1 MKNLDKTLWIKRIF
15 MVLMDICIVIL
26 TSITA
31 LIVRFE
37 FSLSAVP
44 KYYIGVVWSSLP
56 ATLVIAIIVFY
67 VFRLYSS
74 LWVYAGVTELLYLA
88 AACIVDTLLNT
99 VTILLNYRDQEY
111 PLPRSWYFIYGTL
124 LLAFM
129 FISRYSYRAVRTFF
143 GKKVDEKNLKRVLV
157 VDAGKQ
163 NRKGLVLTCKESLV
177 PYYSKFGFVDEGI
190 TDKSTHGNVLWHQM
204 RLDFKLRNNGVNPS
218 DNKNVTAHKT
228 FKADRILSYFKEE
241 WKVLL
246 IITVS
251 GVIYNLGLLL
261 GPWFEGKMAGCLID
275 ILAKNAV
282 YKDMLILVIAYVI
295 SIGVVQVSRYIKR
308 FYVRRFANNVN
319 RRMKKILY
327 GTLVLKSRTELE
339 GEGMGDIMTKAI
351 LDVDDCAEGMRKFT
365 TEVFDTGVALAAY
378 AGTLLVYDVRLAL
391 IAMIF
396 PPISYIIAEKMKVI
410 VQKTGSAYKKQS
422 GILSNAT
429 LDRASNAITY
439 RVYGREVN
447 RKNAYEDNL
456 AEYEKSAIYANIWNS
471 SLTPLYRIISMMG
484 ILFIL
489 YFGSRNV
496 LGTGWRTWDIA
507 AFTTFL
513 ACFIKL
519 SDKSSKAA
527 KLFNAVHKAQV
538 SWKRIKPLMVIQA
551 KDTDCKNQTS
561 GRLEVQNLS
570 FTYPDGKNVYNGISF
585 TAEPGE
591 IIGVTGPVASGKS
604 TFGRTFLC
612 EYPYEGSIMY
622 NGCEL
627 RNAADNERTGI
638 ISYLGHDPELFN
650 DSIKNNILLGDN
662 KDVNEYLKAVCID
675 KEVEAMEQGAD
686 TIIGSGGV
694 RLSGGQAQRIALA
707 RTLCHKKPV
716 FILDDPFS
724 ALDKNTEEQIYNNL
738 RKMTEGSIVIILS
751 HRLYM
756 FPKLDKVIWLDE
768 GSVRV
773 GTHDELMLECMAYR
787 QLNDAANAMSED
799 TVSYE
804 QRKNV
809 KGVVDKHE

>member
-1 MKNLDKTLWIKRIF
+1 MNIRYATMADLDDIASVESECFPVLEAATKEEFEQRI
-15 MVLMDICIVIL
+15 
-26 TSITA
+26 
-31 LIVRFE
+31 
-37 FSLSAVP
+37 
-44 KYYIGVVWSSLP
+44 KYYGNHFWLMFDDDKLIAFVDGFVTDEANLTDEMYENASMHNENGAWQMIFGVNTLP
-56 ATLVIAIIVFY
+56 EYRRCGCAKELIKKAI
-67 VFRLYSS
+67 L
-74 LWVYAGVTELLYLA
+74 
-88 AACIVDTLLNT
+88 
-99 VTILLNYRDQEY
+99 
-111 PLPRSWYFIYGTL
+111 
-124 LLAFM
+124 
-129 FISRYSYRAVRTFF
+129 
-143 GKKVDEKNLKRVLV
+143 
-157 VDAGKQ
+157 DAREQ
-163 NRKGLVLTCKESLV
+163 NRRGLVLTCKESLV
-177 PYYSKFGFVDEGI
+177 PYYSRFGFVDEGI

-218 DNKNVTAHKT
+218 DNKNVTANKK
-228 FKADRILSYFKEE
+228 FAADRILSYFKEE

-246 IITVS
+246 IITMS

-365 TEVFDTGVALAAY
+365 TEIFDTGVALAAY
-378 AGTLLVYDVRLAL
+378 AGMLLVYDVRLAL

-439 RVYGREVN
+439 RVYGREID

-561 GRLEVQNLS
+561 GRLDVQNLS

-585 TAEPGE
+585 TAEPGQ

-612 EYPYEGSIMY
+612 EYPYEGSIRY

-627 RNAADNERTGI
+627 KNAADNVRSGI

-675 KEVEAMEQGAD
+675 KEVEAMELGAD

-768 GSVRV
+768 GSARV

>member
-1 MKNLDKTLWIKRIF
+1 MNIRYATMADLDDIASVESVCFPVLEAATKEEFEQRIKYFGNHFWLMFDEGKLIAFVDGFVTDEANLTDEMYENASMHNENGAWQMIFGVNTLPEYRRCGYAKELIKKA
-15 MVLMDICIVIL
+15 IL
-26 TSITA
+26 
-31 LIVRFE
+31 
-37 FSLSAVP
+37 
-44 KYYIGVVWSSLP
+44 
-56 ATLVIAIIVFY
+56 
-67 VFRLYSS
+67 
-74 LWVYAGVTELLYLA
+74 
-88 AACIVDTLLNT
+88 
-99 VTILLNYRDQEY
+99 
-111 PLPRSWYFIYGTL
+111 
-124 LLAFM
+124 
-129 FISRYSYRAVRTFF
+129 
-143 GKKVDEKNLKRVLV
+143 
-157 VDAGKQ
+157 DAGKQ

-218 DNKNVTAHKT
+218 DNKNVTANKK
-228 FKADRILSYFKEE
+228 FAADRILSYFKEE
-241 WKVLL
+241 WKVLI

-251 GVIYNLGLLL
+251 GFIYNLGLLF

-275 ILAKNAV
+275 ILAKNVV

-365 TEVFDTGVALAAY
+365 TEIFDTGVALAAY
-378 AGTLLVYDVRLAL
+378 AGMLLVYDVRLAL

-439 RVYGREVN
+439 RVYGREVD

-496 LGTGWRTWDIA
+496 LGTGWRTWNIA

-561 GRLEVQNLS
+561 GRLDVQNLS

-585 TAEPGE
+585 TAEPGQ

-627 RNAADNERTGI
+627 KNAADNERTGI

-809 KGVVDKHE
+809 KGGGG

>member
-1 MKNLDKTLWIKRIF
+1 MNIRYATMADLDDIASVESECFPVLEAATKEEFEQRI
-15 MVLMDICIVIL
+15 
-26 TSITA
+26 
-31 LIVRFE
+31 
-37 FSLSAVP
+37 
-44 KYYIGVVWSSLP
+44 KYYGNHFWLMFDDDKLIAFVDGFVTDEADLTDEMYENASMHNENGAWQMIFGVNTLP
-56 ATLVIAIIVFY
+56 EYRRCGYAKELIKKAI
-67 VFRLYSS
+67 L
-74 LWVYAGVTELLYLA
+74 
-88 AACIVDTLLNT
+88 
-99 VTILLNYRDQEY
+99 
-111 PLPRSWYFIYGTL
+111 
-124 LLAFM
+124 
-129 FISRYSYRAVRTFF
+129 
-143 GKKVDEKNLKRVLV
+143 
-157 VDAGKQ
+157 DARKQ

-251 GVIYNLGLLL
+251 GFIYNLGLLF
-261 GPWFEGKMAGCLID
+261 GPWFEGKMACCLID

-365 TEVFDTGVALAAY
+365 TEIFDTGVALAAY
-378 AGTLLVYDVRLAL
+378 AGMLLVYDVRLAL

-422 GILSNAT
+422 GILNNAT

-439 RVYGREVN
+439 RVYGREAD

-551 KDTDCKNQTS
+551 KDTDCKNQTL

-570 FTYPDGKNVYNGISF
+570 FTYPDGKNVYNDISF
-585 TAEPGE
+585 TAEPGQ

-604 TFGRTFLC
+604 TFGRTFVC
-612 EYPYEGSIMY
+612 EYPYEGSIRY

-627 RNAADNERTGI
+627 RNAADNVRSGI

-650 DSIKNNILLGDN
+650 DSVRNNVLLGDDY
-662 KDVNEYLKAVCID
+662 DVFEYLRAVCMD

-686 TIIGSGGV
+686 TIIGSEGI

-707 RTLCHKKPV
+707 RMLCHKKLV
-716 FILDDPFS
+716 LVLDDPFS
-724 ALDKNTEEQIYNNL
+724 ALDRNTEEQIYKKLKDMASDN
-738 RKMTEGSIVIILS
+738 IVILIS

-756 FPKLDKVIWLDE
+756 FPKMDKVIWMDA
-768 GSVRV
+768 GKANV
-773 GTHDELMLECMAYR
+773 GTHKELMLECPGYR
-787 QLNDAANAMSED
+787 KMYE
-799 TVSYE
+799 TVSVE
-804 QRKNV
+804 ECRTVETENEGLAAAKVVENSRR
-809 KGVVDKHE
+809 VVDKHE

>member
-1 MKNLDKTLWIKRIF
+1 MNIRYATMADLDDIASVESECFPVLEAATKEEFEQRI
-15 MVLMDICIVIL
+15 
-26 TSITA
+26 
-31 LIVRFE
+31 
-37 FSLSAVP
+37 
-44 KYYIGVVWSSLP
+44 KYYGNHFWLMFDDDKLIAFVDGFVTDEADLTDEMYENASMHDENGAWQMIFGVNTLP
-56 ATLVIAIIVFY
+56 EYRRCGYAKELIKKAI
-67 VFRLYSS
+67 L
-74 LWVYAGVTELLYLA
+74 
-88 AACIVDTLLNT
+88 
-99 VTILLNYRDQEY
+99 
-111 PLPRSWYFIYGTL
+111 
-124 LLAFM
+124 
-129 FISRYSYRAVRTFF
+129 
-143 GKKVDEKNLKRVLV
+143 
-157 VDAGKQ
+157 DARKQ

-190 TDKSTHGNVLWHQM
+190 TAKSTHGNVLWHQM
-204 RLDFKLRNNGVNPS
+204 RLDFKLRNNGVNPL

-251 GVIYNLGLLL
+251 GFIYNLGLLF

-282 YKDMLILVIAYVI
+282 YKDMLILVVAYVI

-327 GTLVLKSRTELE
+327 VALVSKSRTELE

-365 TEVFDTGVALAAY
+365 TEIFDTGVALAAY
-378 AGTLLVYDVRLAL
+378 AGMLLVYDVRLAL

-439 RVYGREVN
+439 RVYGREAD

-570 FTYPDGKNVYNGISF
+570 FTYPDGKNVYNDISF
-585 TAEPGE
+585 TAEPGQ

-627 RNAADNERTGI
+627 RNAADNVRSGI

-650 DSIKNNILLGDN
+650 DSVRNNVLLGDDY
-662 KDVNEYLKAVCID
+662 DVFEYLRAVCMD

-686 TIIGSGGV
+686 TIIGSEGI

-707 RTLCHKKPV
+707 RTLCHKKLV
-716 FILDDPFS
+716 LVLDDPFS
-724 ALDKNTEEQIYNNL
+724 ALDRNTEEQIYKKLKDMASDN
-738 RKMTEGSIVIILS
+738 IVILIS

-756 FPKLDKVIWLDE
+756 FPKMDKVIWMDA
-768 GSVRV
+768 GKANV
-773 GTHDELMLECMAYR
+773 GTHKELMLECPGYR
-787 QLNDAANAMSED
+787 KMYE
-799 TVSYE
+799 TVSVE
-804 QRKNV
+804 ECRAVETENEGLAAAKVVENSRR
-809 KGVVDKHE
+809 VVDKHE

>member
-1 MKNLDKTLWIKRIF
+1 MNIRYATMADLDDIASVESECFPVLEAATKEEFEQRIKYFGNHFWLMFDEGKLIAFVDGFVTDESDLTDEMYENASMHNENGTWQMIFGVNTLPEYRRCGYAKELIEKA
-15 MVLMDICIVIL
+15 IL
-26 TSITA
+26 
-31 LIVRFE
+31 
-37 FSLSAVP
+37 
-44 KYYIGVVWSSLP
+44 
-56 ATLVIAIIVFY
+56 
-67 VFRLYSS
+67 
-74 LWVYAGVTELLYLA
+74 
-88 AACIVDTLLNT
+88 
-99 VTILLNYRDQEY
+99 
-111 PLPRSWYFIYGTL
+111 
-124 LLAFM
+124 
-129 FISRYSYRAVRTFF
+129 
-143 GKKVDEKNLKRVLV
+143 
-157 VDAGKQ
+157 DARKQ

-177 PYYSKFGFVDEGI
+177 PYYSKFGFIDEGI

-365 TEVFDTGVALAAY
+365 TEIFDTGVALAAY
-378 AGTLLVYDVRLAL
+378 AGMLLVYDVRLAL

-638 ISYLGHDPELFN
+638 ISYLGHDPELFD

-716 FILDDPFS
+716 LILDDPFS

>member
-1 MKNLDKTLWIKRIF
+1 MNIRYATMADLDDIASVESECFPVLEAATKEEFEQRI
-15 MVLMDICIVIL
+15 
-26 TSITA
+26 
-31 LIVRFE
+31 
-37 FSLSAVP
+37 
-44 KYYIGVVWSSLP
+44 KYYGNHFWLMFDDDKLIAFVDGFVTDEADLTDDMYENASMHNENGAWQMVFGVNTLP
-56 ATLVIAIIVFY
+56 EYRRCGYAKELIKKAI
-67 VFRLYSS
+67 L
-74 LWVYAGVTELLYLA
+74 
-88 AACIVDTLLNT
+88 
-99 VTILLNYRDQEY
+99 
-111 PLPRSWYFIYGTL
+111 
-124 LLAFM
+124 
-129 FISRYSYRAVRTFF
+129 
-143 GKKVDEKNLKRVLV
+143 
-157 VDAGKQ
+157 DAGKQ

-378 AGTLLVYDVRLAL
+378 AGMLLVYDVRLAL

-410 VQKTGSAYKKQS
+410 VQKTGSEYKKQS

-429 LDRASNAITY
+429 LDRATNAITY
-439 RVYGREVN
+439 RVYGREAD

-456 AEYEKSAIYANIWNS
+456 DEYEKSAIYANIWNS

-585 TAEPGE
+585 TAEPGQ

-627 RNAADNERTGI
+627 KNAADNERTGI

>member
-1 MKNLDKTLWIKRIF
+1 MNIRYATMADLDDIASVESECFPVLEAATKEEFEQRIKYFGNHFWLMFDEGKLIAFVDGFVTDEADLTDDMYENASMHNENGAWQMIFGVNTLPEYRRCGCAKELIKKA
-15 MVLMDICIVIL
+15 IL
-26 TSITA
+26 
-31 LIVRFE
+31 
-37 FSLSAVP
+37 
-44 KYYIGVVWSSLP
+44 
-56 ATLVIAIIVFY
+56 
-67 VFRLYSS
+67 
-74 LWVYAGVTELLYLA
+74 
-88 AACIVDTLLNT
+88 
-99 VTILLNYRDQEY
+99 
-111 PLPRSWYFIYGTL
+111 
-124 LLAFM
+124 
-129 FISRYSYRAVRTFF
+129 
-143 GKKVDEKNLKRVLV
+143 
-157 VDAGKQ
+157 DARKQ

-177 PYYSKFGFVDEGI
+177 PYYSKFGFIDEGI

-218 DNKNVTAHKT
+218 DNKKVTANKK
-228 FKADRILSYFKEE
+228 FAADRILSYFKEE

-251 GVIYNLGLLL
+251 GFIYNLGLLF

-365 TEVFDTGVALAAY
+365 TEIFDTGVALAAY
-378 AGTLLVYDVRLAL
+378 AGMLLVYDVRLAL

-439 RVYGREVN
+439 RVYGREAD

-538 SWKRIKPLMVIQA
+538 SWKRIKPLMVIQD
-551 KDTDCKNQTS
+551 KDTDCKNQTL

-570 FTYPDGKNVYNGISF
+570 FTYPDGKNVYNDISF
-585 TAEPGE
+585 TAEPGQ

-612 EYPYEGSIMY
+612 EYPYEGSIRY

-627 RNAADNERTGI
+627 RNAADNVRSGI

-650 DSIKNNILLGDN
+650 DSVRNNVLLGDDY
-662 KDVNEYLKAVCID
+662 DVFEYLRVVCMD

-686 TIIGSGGV
+686 TIIGSEGI

-707 RTLCHKKPV
+707 RTLCHKKLV
-716 FILDDPFS
+716 LVLDDPFS
-724 ALDKNTEEQIYNNL
+724 ALDRNTEEQIYKKLKDMASDN
-738 RKMTEGSIVIILS
+738 IVILIS

-756 FPKLDKVIWLDE
+756 FPKMDKVIWMDA
-768 GSVRV
+768 GMVNV
-773 GTHDELMLECMAYR
+773 GTHKELMLECPGYR
-787 QLNDAANAMSED
+787 KMYE
-799 TVSYE
+799 TVSVE
-804 QRKNV
+804 ECRAVETENEGLAAAKVVENSRR
-809 KGVVDKHE
+809 VVDKYE

>member
-1 MKNLDKTLWIKRIF
+1 MNIRYATMADLDDIASVESECFPVLEAATKEEFEQRI
-15 MVLMDICIVIL
+15 
-26 TSITA
+26 
-31 LIVRFE
+31 
-37 FSLSAVP
+37 
-44 KYYIGVVWSSLP
+44 KYYGNHFWLMFDDDKLIAFVDGFVTDEADLTDEMHENASMHDENGAWQMIFGVNTLP
-56 ATLVIAIIVFY
+56 EYRRCGYVKELIKKAI
-67 VFRLYSS
+67 L
-74 LWVYAGVTELLYLA
+74 
-88 AACIVDTLLNT
+88 
-99 VTILLNYRDQEY
+99 
-111 PLPRSWYFIYGTL
+111 
-124 LLAFM
+124 
-129 FISRYSYRAVRTFF
+129 
-143 GKKVDEKNLKRVLV
+143 
-157 VDAGKQ
+157 DARKQ

-378 AGTLLVYDVRLAL
+378 AGMLLVYDVRLAL

-410 VQKTGSAYKKQS
+410 VQKTGSEYKKQS

-429 LDRASNAITY
+429 LDRATNAITY
-439 RVYGREVN
+439 RVYGREAD

-456 AEYEKSAIYANIWNS
+456 DEYEKSAIYANIWNS

-538 SWKRIKPLMVIQA
+538 SWKRIKPLMIIQA

-561 GRLEVQNLS
+561 GRLDVQNLS

-585 TAEPGE
+585 TAEPGQ

-724 ALDKNTEEQIYNNL
+724 ALDRNTEEQIYNNL

-804 QRKNV
+804 QCKNV

>member
-1 MKNLDKTLWIKRIF
+1 MVVNIRYATMADLDDIASVESECFPVLEAATKEEFEQRI
-15 MVLMDICIVIL
+15 
-26 TSITA
+26 
-31 LIVRFE
+31 
-37 FSLSAVP
+37 
-44 KYYIGVVWSSLP
+44 KYYGNHFWLMFDDDKLIAFVDGFVTDEADLTDDMYENASMHNENGAWQMIFGVNTLP
-56 ATLVIAIIVFY
+56 EYRRCGYAKELIKKAI
-67 VFRLYSS
+67 L
-74 LWVYAGVTELLYLA
+74 
-88 AACIVDTLLNT
+88 
-99 VTILLNYRDQEY
+99 
-111 PLPRSWYFIYGTL
+111 
-124 LLAFM
+124 
-129 FISRYSYRAVRTFF
+129 
-143 GKKVDEKNLKRVLV
+143 
-157 VDAGKQ
+157 DAGKQ

-365 TEVFDTGVALAAY
+365 TEIFDTGVALAAY
-378 AGTLLVYDVRLAL
+378 AGMLLVYDVRLAF

-429 LDRASNAITY
+429 LDRATNAITY

-496 LGTGWRTWDIA
+496 LGTGWKTWDIA

-585 TAEPGE
+585 TAEPGQ

-627 RNAADNERTGI
+627 KNAADNERAGI

-768 GSVRV
+768 GSARV

-804 QRKNV
+804 QCKNV

>member
-1 MKNLDKTLWIKRIF
+1 MNIRYATMADLDDIASVESECFPVLEAATKEEFEQRI
-15 MVLMDICIVIL
+15 
-26 TSITA
+26 
-31 LIVRFE
+31 
-37 FSLSAVP
+37 
-44 KYYIGVVWSSLP
+44 KYYGNHFWLMFDDDKLIAFVDGFVTDEADLTDEMYENASMHDENGAWQMIFGVNTLP
-56 ATLVIAIIVFY
+56 DYRRCGCAKELIKKAI
-67 VFRLYSS
+67 L
-74 LWVYAGVTELLYLA
+74 
-88 AACIVDTLLNT
+88 
-99 VTILLNYRDQEY
+99 
-111 PLPRSWYFIYGTL
+111 
-124 LLAFM
+124 
-129 FISRYSYRAVRTFF
+129 
-143 GKKVDEKNLKRVLV
+143 
-157 VDAGKQ
+157 DARKQ

-365 TEVFDTGVALAAY
+365 TEIFDTGVALAAY
-378 AGTLLVYDVRLAL
+378 AGMLLVYDVRLAL

-429 LDRASNAITY
+429 LDIASNAITY
-439 RVYGREVN
+439 RVYGREAD

-471 SLTPLYRIISMMG
+471 SLTPLYRIISMMS

-561 GRLEVQNLS
+561 GRLDVQNLS

-585 TAEPGE
+585 TAEPGQ

-627 RNAADNERTGI
+627 KNAADNERTGI

-768 GSVRV
+768 GSARV

>member
-1 MKNLDKTLWIKRIF
+1 MKNHSKEGMVVNIRYATMADLDDIASVESECFPVLEAATKEEFEQRI
-15 MVLMDICIVIL
+15 
-26 TSITA
+26 
-31 LIVRFE
+31 
-37 FSLSAVP
+37 
-44 KYYIGVVWSSLP
+44 KYYGNHFWLMFDDDKLIAFVDGFVTDEADLTDDMYENASMHNENGAWQMIFGVNTLP
-56 ATLVIAIIVFY
+56 EYRRCGYAKELIKKAI
-67 VFRLYSS
+67 L
-74 LWVYAGVTELLYLA
+74 
-88 AACIVDTLLNT
+88 
-99 VTILLNYRDQEY
+99 
-111 PLPRSWYFIYGTL
+111 
-124 LLAFM
+124 
-129 FISRYSYRAVRTFF
+129 
-143 GKKVDEKNLKRVLV
+143 
-157 VDAGKQ
+157 DAGKQ

-365 TEVFDTGVALAAY
+365 TEIFDTGVALAAY
-378 AGTLLVYDVRLAL
+378 AGMLLVYDVRLAF

-439 RVYGREVN
+439 RVYGREVD

-456 AEYEKSAIYANIWNS
+456 SEYEKSAIYANIWNS

-570 FTYPDGKNVYNGISF
+570 FTYPDGKNVYNDISF
-585 TAEPGE
+585 TAEPGQ

-662 KDVNEYLKAVCID
+662 KDVNEYLKAVCIN

>member
-1 MKNLDKTLWIKRIF
+1 MNIRYATMADLDDIASVESECFPVLEAATKEEFEQRI
-15 MVLMDICIVIL
+15 
-26 TSITA
+26 
-31 LIVRFE
+31 
-37 FSLSAVP
+37 
-44 KYYIGVVWSSLP
+44 KYYGNHFWLMFDDDKLIAFVDGFVTDEADLTDEMYENASMHNENGAWQMIFGVNTLP
-56 ATLVIAIIVFY
+56 EYRRCGYAKELIKKAI
-67 VFRLYSS
+67 L
-74 LWVYAGVTELLYLA
+74 
-88 AACIVDTLLNT
+88 
-99 VTILLNYRDQEY
+99 
-111 PLPRSWYFIYGTL
+111 
-124 LLAFM
+124 
-129 FISRYSYRAVRTFF
+129 
-143 GKKVDEKNLKRVLV
+143 
-157 VDAGKQ
+157 DARKQ

-204 RLDFKLRNNGVNPS
+204 RLDFKLRNNGVNPL

-251 GVIYNLGLLL
+251 GFIYNLGLLF

-365 TEVFDTGVALAAY
+365 TEIFDTGVALAAY
-378 AGTLLVYDVRLAL
+378 AGMLLVYDVRLAL

-439 RVYGREVN
+439 RVYGREAD

-551 KDTDCKNQTS
+551 KDTDCKNQTL

-570 FTYPDGKNVYNGISF
+570 FTYPDGKNVYNDISF
-585 TAEPGE
+585 TAEPGQ

-612 EYPYEGSIMY
+612 EYPYEGSIRY

-627 RNAADNERTGI
+627 RNAADNVRSGI

-650 DSIKNNILLGDN
+650 DSVRNNVLLGDDY
-662 KDVNEYLKAVCID
+662 DVFEYLRVVCMD

-686 TIIGSGGV
+686 TIIGSEGI

-707 RTLCHKKPV
+707 RTLCHKKMV
-716 FILDDPFS
+716 LVLDDPFS
-724 ALDKNTEEQIYNNL
+724 ALDRNTEEQIYKKLKDMASDN
-738 RKMTEGSIVIILS
+738 IVILIS

-756 FPKLDKVIWLDE
+756 FPKMDKVIWLDA
-768 GSVRV
+768 GKANV
-773 GTHDELMLECMAYR
+773 GTHKELMLECPGYR
-787 QLNDAANAMSED
+787 KMYE
-799 TVSYE
+799 TVSVE
-804 QRKNV
+804 ECRTVETENEGLAAAKVVENSRR
-809 KGVVDKHE
+809 VVDKHE

>member
-1 MKNLDKTLWIKRIF
+1 MNIRYATMADLDDIASVESECFPVLEAATKEEFEQRI
-15 MVLMDICIVIL
+15 
-26 TSITA
+26 
-31 LIVRFE
+31 
-37 FSLSAVP
+37 
-44 KYYIGVVWSSLP
+44 KYYGNHFWLMFDDDKLIAFVDGFVTDEADLTDDMYENASMHNENGAWQMIFGVNTLP
-56 ATLVIAIIVFY
+56 EYRRCGYAKELIKKAI
-67 VFRLYSS
+67 L
-74 LWVYAGVTELLYLA
+74 
-88 AACIVDTLLNT
+88 
-99 VTILLNYRDQEY
+99 
-111 PLPRSWYFIYGTL
+111 
-124 LLAFM
+124 
-129 FISRYSYRAVRTFF
+129 
-143 GKKVDEKNLKRVLV
+143 
-157 VDAGKQ
+157 DAGKQ

-365 TEVFDTGVALAAY
+365 TEIFDTGVALAAY
-378 AGTLLVYDVRLAL
+378 AGMLLVYDVRLAF

-429 LDRASNAITY
+429 LDRATNAITY

-496 LGTGWRTWDIA
+496 LGTGWKTWDIA

-585 TAEPGE
+585 TAEPGQ

-627 RNAADNERTGI
+627 KNAADNERTGI

-768 GSVRV
+768 GSARV

-804 QRKNV
+804 QCKNV

>member
-1 MKNLDKTLWIKRIF
+1 MNIRYATMADLDDIASVESVCFPVLEAATKEEFEQRIKYFGNHFWLMFDEGKLIAFVDGFVTDEANLTDEMYENASMHNENGAWQMIFGVNTLPEYRRCGYAKELIKKA
-15 MVLMDICIVIL
+15 IL
-26 TSITA
+26 
-31 LIVRFE
+31 
-37 FSLSAVP
+37 
-44 KYYIGVVWSSLP
+44 
-56 ATLVIAIIVFY
+56 
-67 VFRLYSS
+67 
-74 LWVYAGVTELLYLA
+74 
-88 AACIVDTLLNT
+88 
-99 VTILLNYRDQEY
+99 
-111 PLPRSWYFIYGTL
+111 
-124 LLAFM
+124 
-129 FISRYSYRAVRTFF
+129 
-143 GKKVDEKNLKRVLV
+143 
-157 VDAGKQ
+157 DAGKQ

-218 DNKNVTAHKT
+218 DNKNVTANKK
-228 FKADRILSYFKEE
+228 FAADRILSYFKEE
-241 WKVLL
+241 WKVLI

-251 GVIYNLGLLL
+251 GFIYNLGLLF

-365 TEVFDTGVALAAY
+365 TEIFDTGVALAAY
-378 AGTLLVYDVRLAL
+378 AGMLLVYDVRLAL

-439 RVYGREVN
+439 RVYGREVD

-496 LGTGWRTWDIA
+496 LGTGWRTWNIA

-561 GRLEVQNLS
+561 GRLDVQNLS

-585 TAEPGE
+585 TAEPGQ

-627 RNAADNERTGI
+627 KNAADNERTGI

-809 KGVVDKHE
+809 KGGGG

>member
-1 MKNLDKTLWIKRIF
+1 MNIRYATMADLDDIASVESECFPVLEAATKEEFEQRI
-15 MVLMDICIVIL
+15 
-26 TSITA
+26 
-31 LIVRFE
+31 
-37 FSLSAVP
+37 
-44 KYYIGVVWSSLP
+44 KYYGNHFWLMFDDDKLIAFVDGFVTDEADLTDDMYENASMHNENGAWQMIFGVNTLP
-56 ATLVIAIIVFY
+56 EYRRCGYAKELIKKAI
-67 VFRLYSS
+67 L
-74 LWVYAGVTELLYLA
+74 
-88 AACIVDTLLNT
+88 
-99 VTILLNYRDQEY
+99 
-111 PLPRSWYFIYGTL
+111 
-124 LLAFM
+124 
-129 FISRYSYRAVRTFF
+129 
-143 GKKVDEKNLKRVLV
+143 
-157 VDAGKQ
+157 DAGKQ

-218 DNKNVTAHKT
+218 DNKNVTANKK
-228 FKADRILSYFKEE
+228 FAADRILSYFKEE

-251 GVIYNLGLLL
+251 GFIYNLGLLF

-365 TEVFDTGVALAAY
+365 TEIFDTGVALAAY
-378 AGTLLVYDVRLAL
+378 AGMLLVYDVRLAL

-456 AEYEKSAIYANIWNS
+456 VEYEKSAIYANIWNS

-570 FTYPDGKNVYNGISF
+570 FTYPDGKNVYNDISF
-585 TAEPGE
+585 TAEPGQ

-650 DSIKNNILLGDN
+650 DSIKNNIMLGDN

>member
-1 MKNLDKTLWIKRIF
+1 MNIRYATMADLDDIASVESECFPVLEAATKEEFEQRI
-15 MVLMDICIVIL
+15 
-26 TSITA
+26 
-31 LIVRFE
+31 
-37 FSLSAVP
+37 
-44 KYYIGVVWSSLP
+44 KYYGNHFWLMFDDDKLIAFVDGFVTDEADLTDEMYENASMHNENGAWQMIFGVNTLP
-56 ATLVIAIIVFY
+56 EYRRCGYAKELIKKAI
-67 VFRLYSS
+67 L
-74 LWVYAGVTELLYLA
+74 
-88 AACIVDTLLNT
+88 
-99 VTILLNYRDQEY
+99 
-111 PLPRSWYFIYGTL
+111 
-124 LLAFM
+124 
-129 FISRYSYRAVRTFF
+129 
-143 GKKVDEKNLKRVLV
+143 
-157 VDAGKQ
+157 DARKQ

-204 RLDFKLRNNGVNPS
+204 RLDFKLRNNGVNSS
-218 DNKNVTAHKT
+218 DNKNVTANKK
-228 FKADRILSYFKEE
+228 FAADRILSYFKEE

-251 GVIYNLGLLL
+251 GFIYNLGLLF

-365 TEVFDTGVALAAY
+365 TEIFDTGVAMAAY
-378 AGTLLVYDVRLAL
+378 AGMLLVYDVRLAL

-585 TAEPGE
+585 TAEPGQ

-627 RNAADNERTGI
+627 RNAADNVRSGI

-650 DSIKNNILLGDN
+650 DSVRNNVLLGDDY
-662 KDVNEYLKAVCID
+662 DVFEYLRVVCMD

-686 TIIGSGGV
+686 TIIGSEGI

-707 RTLCHKKPV
+707 RTLCHKKLV
-716 FILDDPFS
+716 LVLDDPFS
-724 ALDKNTEEQIYNNL
+724 ALDRNTEEQIYKKLKDMASDN
-738 RKMTEGSIVIILS
+738 IVILIS

-756 FPKLDKVIWLDE
+756 FPKMDKVIWMDA
-768 GSVRV
+768 GKANV
-773 GTHDELMLECMAYR
+773 GTHKELMLECPGYR
-787 QLNDAANAMSED
+787 KMYE
-799 TVSYE
+799 TVSVE
-804 QRKNV
+804 ECRTVETENEGLAAAKVVENSRR
-809 KGVVDKHE
+809 VVDKHE

>member
-1 MKNLDKTLWIKRIF
+1 MNIRYATMADLDDIASVESECFPVLEAATKEEFEQRI
-15 MVLMDICIVIL
+15 
-26 TSITA
+26 
-31 LIVRFE
+31 
-37 FSLSAVP
+37 
-44 KYYIGVVWSSLP
+44 KYYGNHFWLMFDEGKLIAFVDGFVTDEADLTDEMYENASMHNENGAWQMIFGVNTRPEYRRCGYAKEL
-56 ATLVIAIIVFY
+56 IKKAI
-67 VFRLYSS
+67 L
-74 LWVYAGVTELLYLA
+74 
-88 AACIVDTLLNT
+88 
-99 VTILLNYRDQEY
+99 
-111 PLPRSWYFIYGTL
+111 
-124 LLAFM
+124 
-129 FISRYSYRAVRTFF
+129 
-143 GKKVDEKNLKRVLV
+143 
-157 VDAGKQ
+157 DAREQ

-177 PYYSKFGFVDEGI
+177 PYYSKFGFIDEGI

-204 RLDFKLRNNGVNPS
+204 RLDFKLRNNGVNLS

-251 GVIYNLGLLL
+251 GFIYNLGLLF
-261 GPWFEGKMAGCLID
+261 GPWFEGKMACCLID

-365 TEVFDTGVALAAY
+365 TEIFDTGVALAAY
-378 AGTLLVYDVRLAL
+378 AGMLLVYDVRLAL

-439 RVYGREVN
+439 RVYGREAD

-551 KDTDCKNQTS
+551 KDTDCKNQTL

-570 FTYPDGKNVYNGISF
+570 FTYPDGKNVYNDISF
-585 TAEPGE
+585 TAEPGQ

-604 TFGRTFLC
+604 TFGRTFVC
-612 EYPYEGSIMY
+612 EYPYEGSIRY

-627 RNAADNERTGI
+627 RNAADNVRSGI

-650 DSIKNNILLGDN
+650 DSVRNNVLLGDDY
-662 KDVNEYLKAVCID
+662 DVFEYLRAVCMD

-686 TIIGSGGV
+686 TIIGSEGI

-707 RTLCHKKPV
+707 RMLCHKKLV
-716 FILDDPFS
+716 LVLDDPFS
-724 ALDKNTEEQIYNNL
+724 ALDRNTEEQIYKKLKDMASDN
-738 RKMTEGSIVIILS
+738 IVILIS

-756 FPKLDKVIWLDE
+756 FPKMDKVIWMDA
-768 GSVRV
+768 GKANV
-773 GTHDELMLECMAYR
+773 GTHKELMLECPGYR
-787 QLNDAANAMSED
+787 KMYE
-799 TVSYE
+799 TVSVE
-804 QRKNV
+804 ECRTVETENEGLAEAKVVENSRR
-809 KGVVDKHE
+809 VVDKHE

>member
-1 MKNLDKTLWIKRIF
+1 MNIRYATMADLDDIASVESECFPVLEAATKEEFEQRI
-15 MVLMDICIVIL
+15 
-26 TSITA
+26 
-31 LIVRFE
+31 
-37 FSLSAVP
+37 
-44 KYYIGVVWSSLP
+44 KYYGNHFWLMFDDDKLIAFVDGFVTDEADLTDEMYENASMHNENGAWQMIFGVNTLP
-56 ATLVIAIIVFY
+56 DYRRCGCAKELIKKAI
-67 VFRLYSS
+67 L
-74 LWVYAGVTELLYLA
+74 
-88 AACIVDTLLNT
+88 
-99 VTILLNYRDQEY
+99 
-111 PLPRSWYFIYGTL
+111 
-124 LLAFM
+124 
-129 FISRYSYRAVRTFF
+129 
-143 GKKVDEKNLKRVLV
+143 
-157 VDAGKQ
+157 DARKQ

-365 TEVFDTGVALAAY
+365 TEIFDTGVALAAY
-378 AGTLLVYDVRLAL
+378 AGMLLVYDVRLAL

-429 LDRASNAITY
+429 LDIASNAITY
-439 RVYGREVN
+439 RVYGREAD

-471 SLTPLYRIISMMG
+471 SLTPLYRIISMMS

-538 SWKRIKPLMVIQA
+538 SWKRIKPLMVIQT

-561 GRLEVQNLS
+561 GRLDVQNLS

-585 TAEPGE
+585 TAEPGQ

-612 EYPYEGSIMY
+612 EYQYEGSIMY

-627 RNAADNERTGI
+627 RNATDNERTGI

>member
-1 MKNLDKTLWIKRIF
+1 MNIRYATMADLDDIASVESECFPVLEAATKEEFEQRI
-15 MVLMDICIVIL
+15 
-26 TSITA
+26 
-31 LIVRFE
+31 
-37 FSLSAVP
+37 
-44 KYYIGVVWSSLP
+44 KYYGNHFWLMFDEDKLIAFVDGFVTDEADLTDDMYENASMHNENGAWQMIFGVNTLP
-56 ATLVIAIIVFY
+56 EYRRCGYAKELIKKAI
-67 VFRLYSS
+67 L
-74 LWVYAGVTELLYLA
+74 
-88 AACIVDTLLNT
+88 
-99 VTILLNYRDQEY
+99 
-111 PLPRSWYFIYGTL
+111 
-124 LLAFM
+124 
-129 FISRYSYRAVRTFF
+129 
-143 GKKVDEKNLKRVLV
+143 
-157 VDAGKQ
+157 DARKQ

-251 GVIYNLGLLL
+251 GFIYNLGLLF

-365 TEVFDTGVALAAY
+365 TEIFDTGVALAAY
-378 AGTLLVYDVRLAL
+378 AGMLLVYDVRLAL

-439 RVYGREVN
+439 RVYGREVD

-496 LGTGWRTWDIA
+496 LGTGWRTWNIA

-561 GRLEVQNLS
+561 GRLDVQNLS

-585 TAEPGE
+585 TAEPGQ

-627 RNAADNERTGI
+627 KNAADNERTGI

-768 GSVRV
+768 GSARV

>member
-1 MKNLDKTLWIKRIF
+1 MIVNIRYATMADLDDIASVESECFPVLEAATKEEFEQRI
-15 MVLMDICIVIL
+15 
-26 TSITA
+26 
-31 LIVRFE
+31 
-37 FSLSAVP
+37 
-44 KYYIGVVWSSLP
+44 KYYGNHFWLMFDDDKLIAFVDGFVTDEADLTDEMYENASMHDENGAWQMIFGVNTLP
-56 ATLVIAIIVFY
+56 EYRRCGYAKELIKKAI
-67 VFRLYSS
+67 L
-74 LWVYAGVTELLYLA
+74 
-88 AACIVDTLLNT
+88 
-99 VTILLNYRDQEY
+99 
-111 PLPRSWYFIYGTL
+111 
-124 LLAFM
+124 
-129 FISRYSYRAVRTFF
+129 
-143 GKKVDEKNLKRVLV
+143 
-157 VDAGKQ
+157 DARKQ

-204 RLDFKLRNNGVNPS
+204 RLDFKLRNNGVNSS
-218 DNKNVTAHKT
+218 DNKNVTANKK
-228 FKADRILSYFKEE
+228 FAADRILSYFKEE

-251 GVIYNLGLLL
+251 GFIYNLGLLF

-365 TEVFDTGVALAAY
+365 TEIFDTGVALAAY
-378 AGTLLVYDVRLAL
+378 AGMLLVYDVRLAL

-439 RVYGREVN
+439 RVYGREAD

-471 SLTPLYRIISMMG
+471 ALTPLYRIISMMG

-538 SWKRIKPLMVIQA
+538 SWKRIKPLMVIHA

-585 TAEPGE
+585 TAEPGQ

-627 RNAADNERTGI
+627 RNASDNVRSGI

-650 DSIKNNILLGDN
+650 DSVRNNVLLGDDY
-662 KDVNEYLKAVCID
+662 DVFEYLRAVCMD

-686 TIIGSGGV
+686 TIIGSEGI

-707 RTLCHKKPV
+707 RTLCHKKLV
-716 FILDDPFS
+716 LVLDDPFS
-724 ALDKNTEEQIYNNL
+724 ALDRNTEEQIYKKLKDMASDN
-738 RKMTEGSIVIILS
+738 IVILIS

-756 FPKLDKVIWLDE
+756 FPKMDKVIWMDA
-768 GSVRV
+768 GKANV
-773 GTHDELMLECMAYR
+773 GTHKELMLECPGYR
-787 QLNDAANAMSED
+787 KMYE
-799 TVSYE
+799 TVSVE
-804 QRKNV
+804 ECRTVETENEGLAAAKVVENSRR
-809 KGVVDKHE
+809 VVDKHE

>member
-1 MKNLDKTLWIKRIF
+1 DDDKLIAFVDGFVTDEADLTDEMYENASMHNENGAWQMIFGVNTRPEYRRCGYAKELIKKAILDAR
-15 MVLMDICIVIL
+15 
-26 TSITA
+26 
-31 LIVRFE
+31 E
-37 FSLSAVP
+37 
-44 KYYIGVVWSSLP
+44 
-56 ATLVIAIIVFY
+56 
-67 VFRLYSS
+67 
-74 LWVYAGVTELLYLA
+74 
-88 AACIVDTLLNT
+88 
-99 VTILLNYRDQEY
+99 
-111 PLPRSWYFIYGTL
+111 
-124 LLAFM
+124 
-129 FISRYSYRAVRTFF
+129 
-143 GKKVDEKNLKRVLV
+143 
-157 VDAGKQ
+157 Q

-251 GVIYNLGLLL
+251 GFIYNLGLLF
-261 GPWFEGKMAGCLID
+261 GPWFEGKMACCLID

-365 TEVFDTGVALAAY
+365 TEIFDTGVALAAY
-378 AGTLLVYDVRLAL
+378 AGMLLVYDVRLAL

-439 RVYGREVN
+439 RVYGREAD

-551 KDTDCKNQTS
+551 KDTDCKNQTL

-570 FTYPDGKNVYNGISF
+570 FTYPDGKNVYNDISF
-585 TAEPGE
+585 TAEPGQ

-612 EYPYEGSIMY
+612 EYPYEGSIRY

-627 RNAADNERTGI
+627 RNAADNVRSGI

-650 DSIKNNILLGDN
+650 DSVRNNVLLGDDY
-662 KDVNEYLKAVCID
+662 DVFEYLRVVCMD

-686 TIIGSGGV
+686 TIIGSEGI

-707 RTLCHKKPV
+707 RTLCHKKLV
-716 FILDDPFS
+716 LVLDDPFS
-724 ALDKNTEEQIYNNL
+724 ALDRNTEEQIYKKLKDMASDN
-738 RKMTEGSIVIILS
+738 IVILIS

-756 FPKLDKVIWLDE
+756 FPKMDKVIWMDA
-768 GSVRV
+768 GMVNV
-773 GTHDELMLECMAYR
+773 GTHKELMLECPGYR
-787 QLNDAANAMSED
+787 KMYE
-799 TVSYE
+799 TVSVE
-804 QRKNV
+804 ECRAVETENEGLAAAKVVENSRR
-809 KGVVDKHE
+809 VVDKHE

>member
-1 MKNLDKTLWIKRIF
+1 MNIRYATMADLDDIASVESECFPVLEAATKEEFEQRI
-15 MVLMDICIVIL
+15 
-26 TSITA
+26 
-31 LIVRFE
+31 
-37 FSLSAVP
+37 
-44 KYYIGVVWSSLP
+44 KYYGNHFWLMFDDDKLIAFVDGFVTDEADLTDDMYENASMHNENGAWQMIFGVNTLP
-56 ATLVIAIIVFY
+56 EYRRCGYAKELIKKAI
-67 VFRLYSS
+67 L
-74 LWVYAGVTELLYLA
+74 
-88 AACIVDTLLNT
+88 
-99 VTILLNYRDQEY
+99 
-111 PLPRSWYFIYGTL
+111 
-124 LLAFM
+124 
-129 FISRYSYRAVRTFF
+129 
-143 GKKVDEKNLKRVLV
+143 
-157 VDAGKQ
+157 DAGKQ

-177 PYYSKFGFVDEGI
+177 PYYSRFGFVDEGI

-251 GVIYNLGLLL
+251 GFIYNLGLLF

-365 TEVFDTGVALAAY
+365 TEIFDTGVALAAY
-378 AGTLLVYDVRLAL
+378 AGMLLVYDVRLAF

-429 LDRASNAITY
+429 LDRATNAITY

-585 TAEPGE
+585 TAEPGQ

-638 ISYLGHDPELFN
+638 ISYLGHDPELFD

-716 FILDDPFS
+716 LILDDPFS

-787 QLNDAANAMSED
+787 QLNDAANAMSQD

>member
-1 MKNLDKTLWIKRIF
+1 MNIRYATMADLDDIASVESECFPVLEAATKEEFEQRI
-15 MVLMDICIVIL
+15 
-26 TSITA
+26 
-31 LIVRFE
+31 
-37 FSLSAVP
+37 
-44 KYYIGVVWSSLP
+44 KYYGNHFWLMFDDDKLIAFVDGFVTDEADLTDEMYENASMHNENGAWQMIFGVNTLP
-56 ATLVIAIIVFY
+56 EYRRCGYAKELIKKAI
-67 VFRLYSS
+67 L
-74 LWVYAGVTELLYLA
+74 
-88 AACIVDTLLNT
+88 
-99 VTILLNYRDQEY
+99 
-111 PLPRSWYFIYGTL
+111 
-124 LLAFM
+124 
-129 FISRYSYRAVRTFF
+129 
-143 GKKVDEKNLKRVLV
+143 
-157 VDAGKQ
+157 DARKQ

-204 RLDFKLRNNGVNPS
+204 RLDFKLRNNGVNHS

-251 GVIYNLGLLL
+251 GFIYNLGLLF

-365 TEVFDTGVALAAY
+365 TEIFDTGVALAAY
-378 AGTLLVYDVRLAL
+378 AGMLLVYDVRLAL

-439 RVYGREVN
+439 RVYGREAD

-551 KDTDCKNQTS
+551 KDTDCKNQTL

-570 FTYPDGKNVYNGISF
+570 FTYPDGKNVYNDISF
-585 TAEPGE
+585 TAEPGQ

-612 EYPYEGSIMY
+612 EYPYEGSIRY

-627 RNAADNERTGI
+627 RNAADNVRSGI

-650 DSIKNNILLGDN
+650 DSVRNNVLLGDDY
-662 KDVNEYLKAVCID
+662 DVFEYLRVVCMD

-686 TIIGSGGV
+686 TIIGSEGI

-707 RTLCHKKPV
+707 RTLCHKKLV
-716 FILDDPFS
+716 LVLDDPFS
-724 ALDKNTEEQIYNNL
+724 ALDRNTEEQIYKKLKDMASDN
-738 RKMTEGSIVIILS
+738 IVILIS

-756 FPKLDKVIWLDE
+756 FPKMDKVIWMDA
-768 GSVRV
+768 GMVNV
-773 GTHDELMLECMAYR
+773 GTHKELMLECPGYR
-787 QLNDAANAMSED
+787 KMYE
-799 TVSYE
+799 TVSVE
-804 QRKNV
+804 ECRAVETENEGLAAAKVVENSRR
-809 KGVVDKHE
+809 VVDKHE

>member
-1 MKNLDKTLWIKRIF
+1 MNIRYATMADLDDIASVESECFPVLEAATKEEFEQRI
-15 MVLMDICIVIL
+15 
-26 TSITA
+26 
-31 LIVRFE
+31 
-37 FSLSAVP
+37 
-44 KYYIGVVWSSLP
+44 KYYGNHFWLMFDDDKLIAFVDGFVTDEADLTDEMYENASMHNENGAWQMIFGVNTLP
-56 ATLVIAIIVFY
+56 EYRRCGYAKELIKKAI
-67 VFRLYSS
+67 L
-74 LWVYAGVTELLYLA
+74 
-88 AACIVDTLLNT
+88 
-99 VTILLNYRDQEY
+99 
-111 PLPRSWYFIYGTL
+111 
-124 LLAFM
+124 
-129 FISRYSYRAVRTFF
+129 
-143 GKKVDEKNLKRVLV
+143 
-157 VDAGKQ
+157 DARKQ

-218 DNKNVTAHKT
+218 DNKNVTANKK
-228 FKADRILSYFKEE
+228 FAADRILSYFKEE

-251 GVIYNLGLLL
+251 GFIYNLGLLF

-282 YKDMLILVIAYVI
+282 YKDMLILVAAYVV
-295 SIGVVQVSRYIKR
+295 SIGIVQVSRYIKR

-339 GEGMGDIMTKAI
+339 SEGTGDIMTKAI

-365 TEVFDTGVALAAY
+365 TEIFDTGVALAAY
-378 AGTLLVYDVRLAL
+378 AGMLLVYDVRLAL

-396 PPISYIIAEKMKVI
+396 PPISYINAEKMKVI

-439 RVYGREVN
+439 RVYGREAD

-585 TAEPGE
+585 TAEPGQ

-627 RNAADNERTGI
+627 RNAADNVRSGI

-650 DSIKNNILLGDN
+650 DSVRNNVLLGDDY
-662 KDVNEYLKAVCID
+662 DVFEYLRAVCMD

-686 TIIGSGGV
+686 TIIGSEGI

-707 RTLCHKKPV
+707 RTLCHKKLV
-716 FILDDPFS
+716 LVLDDPFS
-724 ALDKNTEEQIYNNL
+724 ALDRNTEEQIYKKLKDMASDN
-738 RKMTEGSIVIILS
+738 IVILIS

-756 FPKLDKVIWLDE
+756 FPKMDKVIWMDA
-768 GSVRV
+768 GKANV
-773 GTHDELMLECMAYR
+773 GTHKELMLECPGYR
-787 QLNDAANAMSED
+787 KMYE
-799 TVSYE
+799 TVSVE
-804 QRKNV
+804 ECRTVETENEGLAAAKVVENSRR
-809 KGVVDKHE
+809 VVDKHE

>member
-1 MKNLDKTLWIKRIF
+1 MNIRYATMADLDDIASVESECFPVLEAATKEEFEQRI
-15 MVLMDICIVIL
+15 
-26 TSITA
+26 
-31 LIVRFE
+31 
-37 FSLSAVP
+37 
-44 KYYIGVVWSSLP
+44 KYYGNHFWLMFDEGKLIAFVDGFVTDEADLTDDMYENASMHNENGAWQMIFGVNTLP
-56 ATLVIAIIVFY
+56 EYRRCGCAK
-67 VFRLYSS
+67 
-74 LWVYAGVTELLYLA
+74 EL
-88 AACIVDTLLNT
+88 IKK
-99 VTILLNYRDQEY
+99 TIL
-111 PLPRSWYFIYGTL
+111 
-124 LLAFM
+124 
-129 FISRYSYRAVRTFF
+129 
-143 GKKVDEKNLKRVLV
+143 
-157 VDAGKQ
+157 DARKQ
-163 NRKGLVLTCKESLV
+163 NRKGLVLTCKENLV
-177 PYYSKFGFVDEGI
+177 PYYSKLGFVDEGI

-218 DNKNVTAHKT
+218 DNKKVTANKK
-228 FKADRILSYFKEE
+228 FAADRILSYFKEE

-251 GVIYNLGLLL
+251 GFIYNLGLLF

-365 TEVFDTGVALAAY
+365 TEIFDTGVALAAY
-378 AGTLLVYDVRLAL
+378 AGMLLVYDVRLAL

-551 KDTDCKNQTS
+551 KDTDCKNQTL

-570 FTYPDGKNVYNGISF
+570 FTYPDGKNVYNDISF
-585 TAEPGE
+585 TAEPGQ

-612 EYPYEGSIMY
+612 EYPYEGSIRY

-627 RNAADNERTGI
+627 RNAADNVRSGI

-650 DSIKNNILLGDN
+650 DSVRNNVLLGDDY
-662 KDVNEYLKAVCID
+662 DVFEYLRVVCMD

-686 TIIGSGGV
+686 TIIGSEGI

-707 RTLCHKKPV
+707 RTLCHKKMV
-716 FILDDPFS
+716 LVLDDPFS
-724 ALDKNTEEQIYNNL
+724 ALDRNTEEQIYKKLKDMASDN
-738 RKMTEGSIVIILS
+738 IVILIS

-756 FPKLDKVIWLDE
+756 FPKMDKVIWLDA
-768 GSVRV
+768 GKANV
-773 GTHDELMLECMAYR
+773 GTHKELMLECPGYR
-787 QLNDAANAMSED
+787 KMYE
-799 TVSYE
+799 TVSVE
-804 QRKNV
+804 ECRTVETENEGLAAAKVVENSRR
-809 KGVVDKHE
+809 VVDKYE

>member
-1 MKNLDKTLWIKRIF
+1 MNIRYATMADLDDIASVESVCFPVLEAATKEEFEQRIKYFGNHFWLMFDEGKLIAFVDGFVTDEANLTDEMYENASMHNENGAWQMIFGVNTLPEYRRCGYAKELIKKA
-15 MVLMDICIVIL
+15 IL
-26 TSITA
+26 
-31 LIVRFE
+31 
-37 FSLSAVP
+37 
-44 KYYIGVVWSSLP
+44 
-56 ATLVIAIIVFY
+56 
-67 VFRLYSS
+67 
-74 LWVYAGVTELLYLA
+74 
-88 AACIVDTLLNT
+88 
-99 VTILLNYRDQEY
+99 
-111 PLPRSWYFIYGTL
+111 
-124 LLAFM
+124 
-129 FISRYSYRAVRTFF
+129 
-143 GKKVDEKNLKRVLV
+143 
-157 VDAGKQ
+157 DAGKQ

-218 DNKNVTAHKT
+218 DNKNVTANKK
-228 FKADRILSYFKEE
+228 FAADRILSYFKEE

-251 GVIYNLGLLL
+251 GFIYNLGLLF

-365 TEVFDTGVALAAY
+365 TEIFDTGVALAAY
-378 AGTLLVYDVRLAL
+378 AGMLLVYDVRLAL

-429 LDRASNAITY
+429 LDRATNAITY

-496 LGTGWRTWDIA
+496 LGTGWKTWDIA

-585 TAEPGE
+585 TAEPGQ

-627 RNAADNERTGI
+627 KNAADNERTGI

>member
-1 MKNLDKTLWIKRIF
+1 MNIRYATMADLDDIASVESECFPVLEAATKEEFEQRIKYFGNHFWLMFDEGKLIAFVDGFVTDEANLTDEMYENASMHNENGAWQMIFGVNTLPEYRRCGYAKELIEKA
-15 MVLMDICIVIL
+15 IL
-26 TSITA
+26 
-31 LIVRFE
+31 
-37 FSLSAVP
+37 
-44 KYYIGVVWSSLP
+44 
-56 ATLVIAIIVFY
+56 
-67 VFRLYSS
+67 
-74 LWVYAGVTELLYLA
+74 
-88 AACIVDTLLNT
+88 
-99 VTILLNYRDQEY
+99 
-111 PLPRSWYFIYGTL
+111 
-124 LLAFM
+124 
-129 FISRYSYRAVRTFF
+129 
-143 GKKVDEKNLKRVLV
+143 
-157 VDAGKQ
+157 DARKQ

-177 PYYSKFGFVDEGI
+177 PYYSKFGFIDEGI

-204 RLDFKLRNNGVNPS
+204 RLDFKLGNNGANPS
-218 DNKNVTAHKT
+218 DNKKVTAHKT

-365 TEVFDTGVALAAY
+365 TEIFDTGVALAAY
-378 AGTLLVYDVRLAL
+378 AGMLLVYDVRLAF

-439 RVYGREVN
+439 RVYGREVD

-456 AEYEKSAIYANIWNS
+456 SEYEKSAIYANIWNS

-570 FTYPDGKNVYNGISF
+570 FTYPDGKNVYNDISF
-585 TAEPGE
+585 TAEPGQ

-662 KDVNEYLKAVCID
+662 KDVNEYLKAVCIN

>member
-1 MKNLDKTLWIKRIF
+1 MNIRYATMADLDDIASVESECFPVLEAATKEEFEQRI
-15 MVLMDICIVIL
+15 
-26 TSITA
+26 
-31 LIVRFE
+31 
-37 FSLSAVP
+37 
-44 KYYIGVVWSSLP
+44 KYYGNHFWLMFDDDKLIAFVDGFVTDEADLTDEMYENASMHDENGAWQMIFGVNTLP
-56 ATLVIAIIVFY
+56 EYRRCGYAKELIKKAI
-67 VFRLYSS
+67 L
-74 LWVYAGVTELLYLA
+74 
-88 AACIVDTLLNT
+88 
-99 VTILLNYRDQEY
+99 
-111 PLPRSWYFIYGTL
+111 
-124 LLAFM
+124 
-129 FISRYSYRAVRTFF
+129 
-143 GKKVDEKNLKRVLV
+143 
-157 VDAGKQ
+157 DAREQ
-163 NRKGLVLTCKESLV
+163 NRRGLVLTCKESLV
-177 PYYSKFGFVDEGI
+177 PYYSKFGFIDEGI

-204 RLDFKLRNNGVNPS
+204 RLDFKLRNNGVNSS
-218 DNKNVTAHKT
+218 DNKNVTANKK
-228 FKADRILSYFKEE
+228 FAADRILSYFKEE

-251 GVIYNLGLLL
+251 GFIYNLGLLF

-275 ILAKNAV
+275 ILSKNAV

-365 TEVFDTGVALAAY
+365 TEIFDTGVALAAY
-378 AGTLLVYDVRLAL
+378 AGMLLVYDVRLAL

-439 RVYGREVN
+439 RVYGREAD

-551 KDTDCKNQTS
+551 NDTDCKNQTS

-570 FTYPDGKNVYNGISF
+570 FTYPDGKNVYNDISF
-585 TAEPGE
+585 TAEPGQ

-612 EYPYEGSIMY
+612 EYPYEGSIRY

-627 RNAADNERTGI
+627 RNAADNVRSGI

-650 DSIKNNILLGDN
+650 DSVRNNVLLGDDY
-662 KDVNEYLKAVCID
+662 DVFEYLRAVCMD

-686 TIIGSGGV
+686 TIIGSEGI

-707 RTLCHKKPV
+707 RTLCHKKLV
-716 FILDDPFS
+716 LVLDDPFS
-724 ALDKNTEEQIYNNL
+724 ALDRNTEEQIYKKLKDMASDN
-738 RKMTEGSIVIILS
+738 IVILIS

-756 FPKLDKVIWLDE
+756 FPKMDKVIWMDA
-768 GSVRV
+768 GKANV
-773 GTHDELMLECMAYR
+773 GTHKELMLECPGYR
-787 QLNDAANAMSED
+787 KMYE
-799 TVSYE
+799 TVSVE
-804 QRKNV
+804 ECRTVETENEGLAAAKVVENSRR
-809 KGVVDKHE
+809 VVDKHE

>member
-1 MKNLDKTLWIKRIF
+1 MNIRYATMADLDDIASVESECFPVLEAATKEEFEQRI
-15 MVLMDICIVIL
+15 
-26 TSITA
+26 
-31 LIVRFE
+31 
-37 FSLSAVP
+37 
-44 KYYIGVVWSSLP
+44 KYYGNHFWLMFDDDKLIAFVDGFVTDEADLTDDMYENASMHNENGAWQMIFGVNTLP
-56 ATLVIAIIVFY
+56 EYRRCGCAKELIKKAI
-67 VFRLYSS
+67 L
-74 LWVYAGVTELLYLA
+74 
-88 AACIVDTLLNT
+88 
-99 VTILLNYRDQEY
+99 
-111 PLPRSWYFIYGTL
+111 
-124 LLAFM
+124 
-129 FISRYSYRAVRTFF
+129 
-143 GKKVDEKNLKRVLV
+143 
-157 VDAGKQ
+157 DAGKQ

-204 RLDFKLRNNGVNPS
+204 RLDFRLRNNGVNPS
-218 DNKNVTAHKT
+218 DNKNVTANKK
-228 FKADRILSYFKEE
+228 FAADRILSYFKEE

-365 TEVFDTGVALAAY
+365 TEIFDTGVALAAY
-378 AGTLLVYDVRLAL
+378 AGMLLVYDVRLAL

-439 RVYGREVN
+439 RVYGREAD

-538 SWKRIKPLMVIQA
+538 SWKRIKPLMVIQT

-561 GRLEVQNLS
+561 GRLDVQNLS

-585 TAEPGE
+585 TAESGQ

-612 EYPYEGSIMY
+612 EYPYEGSMMY

-627 RNAADNERTGI
+627 KNAADNERTGI

>member
-1 MKNLDKTLWIKRIF
+1 MNIRYATMADLDDIASVESECFPVLEAATKEEFEQRIKYFGNHFWLMFDEGKLIAFVDGFVTDESDLTDEMYENASMHNENGAWQMIFGVNTLPEYRRCGYAKELIEK
-15 MVLMDICIVIL
+15 VIL
-26 TSITA
+26 
-31 LIVRFE
+31 
-37 FSLSAVP
+37 
-44 KYYIGVVWSSLP
+44 
-56 ATLVIAIIVFY
+56 
-67 VFRLYSS
+67 
-74 LWVYAGVTELLYLA
+74 
-88 AACIVDTLLNT
+88 
-99 VTILLNYRDQEY
+99 
-111 PLPRSWYFIYGTL
+111 
-124 LLAFM
+124 
-129 FISRYSYRAVRTFF
+129 
-143 GKKVDEKNLKRVLV
+143 
-157 VDAGKQ
+157 DARKQ

-177 PYYSKFGFVDEGI
+177 PYYSKFGFIDEGI
-190 TDKSTHGNVLWHQM
+190 TDKSTHGNVQWHQM

-365 TEVFDTGVALAAY
+365 TEIFDTGVALAAY
-378 AGTLLVYDVRLAL
+378 AGMLLVYDVRLAF

-496 LGTGWRTWDIA
+496 LGTGWKPWDIA

-585 TAEPGE
+585 TAEPGQ

-627 RNAADNERTGI
+627 RNATDNERTGI

-768 GSVRV
+768 GSARV

>member
-1 MKNLDKTLWIKRIF
+1 MNIRYATMADLDDIASFESECFPVLEAATKEEFEQRI
-15 MVLMDICIVIL
+15 
-26 TSITA
+26 
-31 LIVRFE
+31 
-37 FSLSAVP
+37 
-44 KYYIGVVWSSLP
+44 KYYGNHFWLMFDDDKLIAFVDGFVTDEADLTDDMYENASMHNENGAWQMIFGVNTLP
-56 ATLVIAIIVFY
+56 EYRRCGYAKELIKKAI
-67 VFRLYSS
+67 L
-74 LWVYAGVTELLYLA
+74 
-88 AACIVDTLLNT
+88 
-99 VTILLNYRDQEY
+99 
-111 PLPRSWYFIYGTL
+111 
-124 LLAFM
+124 
-129 FISRYSYRAVRTFF
+129 
-143 GKKVDEKNLKRVLV
+143 
-157 VDAGKQ
+157 DAGKQ

-218 DNKNVTAHKT
+218 DNKNVTANKK
-228 FKADRILSYFKEE
+228 FAADRILSYFKEE

-251 GVIYNLGLLL
+251 GFIYNLGLLF

-378 AGTLLVYDVRLAL
+378 AGMLLVYDVRLAL

-410 VQKTGSAYKKQS
+410 VQKTGSEYKKQS

-429 LDRASNAITY
+429 LDRATNAITY
-439 RVYGREVN
+439 RVYGREAD

-538 SWKRIKPLMVIQA
+538 SWKRIKPLMIIQA

-561 GRLEVQNLS
+561 GRLDVQNLS

-585 TAEPGE
+585 TAEPGQ

-612 EYPYEGSIMY
+612 EYPYEGSIRY

-650 DSIKNNILLGDN
+650 DSIKNNILLDDN

-768 GSVRV
+768 GSARV

-804 QRKNV
+804 QCKNV

>member
-1 MKNLDKTLWIKRIF
+1 
-15 MVLMDICIVIL
+15 
-26 TSITA
+26 
-31 LIVRFE
+31 
-37 FSLSAVP
+37 
-44 KYYIGVVWSSLP
+44 
-56 ATLVIAIIVFY
+56 
-67 VFRLYSS
+67 
-74 LWVYAGVTELLYLA
+74 
-88 AACIVDTLLNT
+88 
-99 VTILLNYRDQEY
+99 
-111 PLPRSWYFIYGTL
+111 
-124 LLAFM
+124 
-129 FISRYSYRAVRTFF
+129 
-143 GKKVDEKNLKRVLV
+143 
-157 VDAGKQ
+157 
-163 NRKGLVLTCKESLV
+163 
-177 PYYSKFGFVDEGI
+177 
-190 TDKSTHGNVLWHQM
+190 M

-218 DNKNVTAHKT
+218 DNKNVTANKK
-228 FKADRILSYFKEE
+228 FAADRILSYFKEE

-251 GVIYNLGLLL
+251 GFIYNLGLLF

-365 TEVFDTGVALAAY
+365 TEIFDTGVALAAY
-378 AGTLLVYDVRLAL
+378 AGMLLVYDVRLAF

-439 RVYGREVN
+439 RVYGKEVN

-570 FTYPDGKNVYNGISF
+570 FTYPDGKNVYNDISF
-585 TAEPGE
+585 TAEPGQ

-612 EYPYEGSIMY
+612 EYPYEGSMMY

-627 RNAADNERTGI
+627 KNAADNERTGI

>member
-1 MKNLDKTLWIKRIF
+1 MNIRYATMADLDDIASVESECFPVLEAATKEEFEQRI
-15 MVLMDICIVIL
+15 
-26 TSITA
+26 
-31 LIVRFE
+31 
-37 FSLSAVP
+37 
-44 KYYIGVVWSSLP
+44 KYYGNHFWLMFDDDKLIAFVDGFVTDEADLTDEMYENASMHDENGAWQMIFGVNTLP
-56 ATLVIAIIVFY
+56 DYRRCGCAKELIKKAI
-67 VFRLYSS
+67 L
-74 LWVYAGVTELLYLA
+74 
-88 AACIVDTLLNT
+88 
-99 VTILLNYRDQEY
+99 
-111 PLPRSWYFIYGTL
+111 
-124 LLAFM
+124 
-129 FISRYSYRAVRTFF
+129 
-143 GKKVDEKNLKRVLV
+143 
-157 VDAGKQ
+157 DARKQ

-218 DNKNVTAHKT
+218 DNKNVTANKK
-228 FKADRILSYFKEE
+228 FAADRILSYFKEE

-251 GVIYNLGLLL
+251 GFIYNLGLLF

-365 TEVFDTGVALAAY
+365 TEIFDAGVALAAY
-378 AGTLLVYDVRLAL
+378 AGMLLVYDVRLAL

-456 AEYEKSAIYANIWNS
+456 VEYEKSAIYANIWNS

-561 GRLEVQNLS
+561 GRLDVQNLS

-585 TAEPGE
+585 TAEPGQ

-612 EYPYEGSIMY
+612 EYSYEGSIMY

-627 RNAADNERTGI
+627 KNAADNERTGI

-768 GSVRV
+768 GSARV

>member
-1 MKNLDKTLWIKRIF
+1 MNIRYATMADLDDIASVESECFPVLEAATKEEFEQRI
-15 MVLMDICIVIL
+15 
-26 TSITA
+26 
-31 LIVRFE
+31 
-37 FSLSAVP
+37 
-44 KYYIGVVWSSLP
+44 KYYGNHFWLMFDDDKLIAFVDGFVTDEADLTDEMYENASMHNENGAWQMIFGVNTLP
-56 ATLVIAIIVFY
+56 EYRRCGCAKELIKKAI
-67 VFRLYSS
+67 L
-74 LWVYAGVTELLYLA
+74 
-88 AACIVDTLLNT
+88 
-99 VTILLNYRDQEY
+99 
-111 PLPRSWYFIYGTL
+111 
-124 LLAFM
+124 
-129 FISRYSYRAVRTFF
+129 
-143 GKKVDEKNLKRVLV
+143 
-157 VDAGKQ
+157 DARKQ

-218 DNKNVTAHKT
+218 DNKNVTANKK
-228 FKADRILSYFKEE
+228 FAADRILSYFKEE

-365 TEVFDTGVALAAY
+365 TEIFDTGVALAAY
-378 AGTLLVYDVRLAL
+378 AGMLLVYDVRLAL

-429 LDRASNAITY
+429 LDRATNAITY
-439 RVYGREVN
+439 RVYGREVD

-471 SLTPLYRIISMMG
+471 SLAPLYRIISMMG

-496 LGTGWRTWDIA
+496 LGTGWRIWDIA

-570 FTYPDGKNVYNGISF
+570 FTYPDGKNVYNDISF
-585 TAEPGE
+585 TAEPGQ

-627 RNAADNERTGI
+627 KNAADNERTGI

-768 GSVRV
+768 GSARV

>member
-1 MKNLDKTLWIKRIF
+1 MNIRYATMADLDDIASVESECFPVLEAATKEEFEQRI
-15 MVLMDICIVIL
+15 
-26 TSITA
+26 
-31 LIVRFE
+31 
-37 FSLSAVP
+37 
-44 KYYIGVVWSSLP
+44 KYYGNHFWLMFDDDKLIAFVDGFVTDEADLTDEMYENASMHDENGAWQMIFGVNTLP
-56 ATLVIAIIVFY
+56 EYRRCGYAKELIKKAI
-67 VFRLYSS
+67 L
-74 LWVYAGVTELLYLA
+74 
-88 AACIVDTLLNT
+88 
-99 VTILLNYRDQEY
+99 
-111 PLPRSWYFIYGTL
+111 
-124 LLAFM
+124 
-129 FISRYSYRAVRTFF
+129 
-143 GKKVDEKNLKRVLV
+143 
-157 VDAGKQ
+157 DARKQ

-177 PYYSKFGFVDEGI
+177 PYYSEFGFVDEGI

-251 GVIYNLGLLL
+251 GFIYNLGLLF

-365 TEVFDTGVALAAY
+365 TEIFDTGVALAAY
-378 AGTLLVYDVRLAL
+378 AGMLLVYDVRLAL

-439 RVYGREVN
+439 RVYGREAD

-585 TAEPGE
+585 TAEPGQ

-627 RNAADNERTGI
+627 RNAADNVRSGI

-650 DSIKNNILLGDN
+650 DSVRNNVLLGDDY
-662 KDVNEYLKAVCID
+662 DVFEYLRAVCMD

-686 TIIGSGGV
+686 TIIGSEGI

-707 RTLCHKKPV
+707 RTLCHKKLV
-716 FILDDPFS
+716 LVLDDPFS
-724 ALDKNTEEQIYNNL
+724 ALDRNTEEQIYKKLKDMASDN
-738 RKMTEGSIVIILS
+738 IVILIS

-756 FPKLDKVIWLDE
+756 FPKMDKVIWMDA
-768 GSVRV
+768 GKANV
-773 GTHDELMLECMAYR
+773 GTHKELMLECPGYR
-787 QLNDAANAMSED
+787 KMYE
-799 TVSYE
+799 TVSVE
-804 QRKNV
+804 ECRTVETENEGLAAAKVVENSRR
-809 KGVVDKHE
+809 VVDKHE